1 MYEIDVLE
9 QQAVDAAIAI
19 DWGTAIILNKK
30 ILKLDPANIG
40 AQLRLGFIYL
50 QTNDLEHAKKQ
61 YKSVLRLQPANSIA
75 QENIEKI
82 KVLEEAGDHVA
93 IEKDLNFNPN
103 LFLDVPGKTKTVALV
118 NVGQKNILAQLTVG
132 EEVYLKPKKHKIEVR
147 TKTNE
152 FLGYLPD
159 DLSKR
164 LELFLLGQS
173 EYKAFIKEVS
183 LSRVSIFIREEKRGK
198 KVLRFTSF
206 PKDTLGSL
214 SKINQGGIT
223 SDDDHAEGEDDDFVG
238 SDIERLAENLSH
250 EEKEYLPYSSEEEDE
265 ENTEE

>member
-1 MYEIDVLE
+1 MYEVDVLE
-9 QQAVDAAIAI
+9 QQAIDAAIAI
-19 DWGTAIILNKK
+19 DWDSALTLNKK
-30 ILKLDPANIG
+30 ILKLDKDNIG

-50 QTNDLEHAKKQ
+50 QTNDLGQAKKQ
-61 YKSVLRLQPANSIA
+61 YKAVLKLQPANNLA
-75 QENIEKI
+75 RENLEKI
-82 KVLEEAGDHVA
+82 EVLEEAGDHFTTQ
-93 IEKDLNFNPN
+93 KDLNFNPN
-103 LFLDVPGKTKTVALV
+103 LFLEAPGKTKTVSLV

-147 TKTNE
+147 TKSNE

-198 KVLRFTSF
+198 KVARFSSF
-206 PKDTLGSL
+206 PKDTLSSL
-214 SKINQGGIT
+214 SKMNQGGT
-223 SDDDHAEGEDDDFVG
+223 PGDEEHEGDEDDFVG
-238 SDIERLAENLSH
+238 NDIERLAENLSH
-250 EEKEYLPYSSEEEDE
+250 EEKEYLPYASEEEDD